1 MDYLPIFVD
10 VRERFVVVIGG
21 GVVAARKTELLLR
34 AHARLTVVAP
44 RLDADIAAFRDGGRL
59 AHIAGTFE
67 PQQLDGAALVIAA
80 TDDPAINDA
89 VARAARERGIWVNV
103 VDDTAR
109 SQFIFPAIVDRSPV
123 VIAVGTEGA
132 SPTLARRV
140 RAQIEALL
148 PERLG
153 ELAAFAGRWRER
165 VRNALADPTRRRHF
179 WDNLLSGPAAT
190 QLLAGNRQAAE
201 QEAAAQLQRAA
212 SGESATGEVYLI
224 GAGPGDPALL
234 TLRAQQL
241 LQQADV
247 VLYDRLVPAEILARA
262 RRDAE
267 HVYVGKQA
275 GRHERTQERITEL
288 LIEHARAGRRVA
300 RLKGG
305 DPFVFGRGG
314 EELEAVRAQ
323 GIPVVVVPGITAALG
338 AAAAAGIPLT
348 HRQLAQSVTFVTAAG
363 TAGDVLDW
371 RALAAPHQSVVFYM
385 AGAQLASVAQRLLDA
400 GAAATLPVALVER
413 ATLADQ
419 RVRVVRLADLAR
431 VAPVLQSP
439 ALMVVGE
446 VAALAV
452 NTAGVID
459 ALQPLGSRNSRQDC
473 A

>member
-1 MDYLPIFVD
+1 MRSPTP
-10 VRERFVVVIGG
+10 R
-21 GVVAARKTELLLR
+21 VAATS
-34 AHARLTVVAP
+34 
-44 RLDADIAAFRDGGRL
+44 
-59 AHIAGTFE
+59 GT
-67 PQQLDGAALVIAA
+67 
-80 TDDPAINDA
+80 T
-89 VARAARERGIWVNV
+89 
-103 VDDTAR
+103 
-109 SQFIFPAIVDRSPV
+109 
-123 VIAVGTEGA
+123 
-132 SPTLARRV
+132 
-140 RAQIEALL
+140 
-148 PERLG
+148 
-153 ELAAFAGRWRER
+153 
-165 VRNALADPTRRRHF
+165 
-179 WDNLLSGPAAT
+179 LLSGPAAT

-275 GRHERTQERITEL
+275 GRHELTQERINEL